1 MQNYRILTLV
11 KGKEKALERKHPW
24 VFSGAFKALPSDA
37 EEGEIVQVNTAAGH
51 CCGMGFYRPGSIRV
65 MLFCFEAVED
75 VSTFLQEK
83 LKAALNY
90 RKAIGFFDNSE
101 TNSFRLA
108 FGEGDGLPGLIID
121 KYAETAVIQMHQRGW
136 LPFQDMLAKTLV
148 EHAQVKQVYSKPTE
162 KSGIVPRYLI
172 DANLRESEVLE
183 NGNRFIIDWE
193 GGQKTGF
200 FLDQR
205 NSRQRL
211 GALVKGKTVLN
222 TYAYT
227 GGFSIYALAAGA
239 KKVISVDLSEPAIN
253 LANKNA
259 EINGF
264 AAKHTGITSD
274 VLEYLKAEETLF
286 DLIILDPPAFSKS
299 RRTVHNAVQAYK
311 RLNLA
316 AIKKIKPGGLIF
328 TFSCSQH
335 VSPQLF
341 MDTLR
346 AAGIESG
353 RSVRVMEKLV
363 QPADHPI
370 NLFFPEGEYLK
381 GAILEIS

>member
-1 MQNYRILTLV
+1 MQNYRILTLA
-11 KGKEKALERKHPW
+11 KGKEKALSRKHPW

-37 EEGEIVQVNTAAGH
+37 EEGEIIQVNTAGGV

-65 MLFCFEAVED
+65 MLFAFSLMED
-75 VSTFLQEK
+75 VHNYLAEK
-83 LKAALNY
+83 LKAAIAY
-90 RKAIGFFDNSE
+90 RKQMGFFDNAK
-101 TNSFRLA
+101 TNSFRLV

-121 KYAETAVIQMHQRGW
+121 KYAETAVLQMHQRGW
-136 LPFQDMLAKTLV
+136 LPLQDMLAKTLV
-148 EHAQVKQVYSKPTE
+148 AAADVKQVYSKPTE
-162 KSGIVPRYLI
+162 KTGILPRYI
-172 DANLRESEVLE
+172 VDANIRESEVLE
-183 NGNRFIIDWE
+183 NGNRFLIDWE
-193 GGQKTGF
+193 DGQKTGF
-200 FLDQR
+200 FIDQR
-205 NSRQRL
+205 NNRQNL
-211 GALVKGKTVLN
+211 GALAKGKTVLN

-227 GGFSIYALAAGA
+227 GGFSIYALAGGA
-239 KKVISVDLSEPAIN
+239 KKVVSVDLSEPAIA

-259 EINGF
+259 ILNGF
-264 AAKHTGITSD
+264 AGKHTGATSD
-274 VLEYLKAEETLF
+274 VLEYLKT
-286 DLIILDPPAFSKS
+286 DNTKYDIIVLDPPAFSKS
-299 RRTVHNAVQAYK
+299 RRTVHNAIQAYK

-316 AIKKIKPGGLIF
+316 AINKIKPGGLIF

-353 RSVRVMEKLV
+353 KSVRIVEKLV

-381 GAILEIS
+381 GAVLEVG

>member
-1 MQNYRILTLV
+1 MRNYRILTLI
-11 KGKEKALERKHPW
+11 KGKEKALGRKHPW

-37 EEGEIVQVNTAAGH
+37 EEGEIVQVNTAGGS

-65 MLFCFEAVED
+65 MLFSFEAVED
-75 VSTFLQEK
+75 ISTFLQEK
-83 LKAALNY
+83 LKKALAY
-90 RKAIGFFDNSE
+90 RRTIGFFDNAE

-136 LPFQDMLAKTLV
+136 LPLQDMLAETLV
-148 EHAQVKQVYSKPTE
+148 ANADVKQVYSKPTE
-162 KSGIVPRYLI
+162 KTGILPRYII
-172 DANLRESEVLE
+172 DANIRKSEVLE

-205 NSRQRL
+205 NNRKRL
-211 GALVKGKTVLN
+211 GDLVKGKTVLN

-227 GGFSIYALAAGA
+227 GGFSVYALAGEA
-239 KKVISVDLSEPAIN
+239 KKVVSVDLSEPAIA

-259 EINGF
+259 EINGYG
-264 AAKHTGITSD
+264 AKHTGVASD
-274 VLEYLKAEETLF
+274 VLEYLKAEEELF

-316 AIKKIKPGGLIF
+316 ALKKVKPGGLIF

-353 RSVRVMEKLV
+353 KSVRVMEKLV

-381 GAILEIS
+381 GAILEVN